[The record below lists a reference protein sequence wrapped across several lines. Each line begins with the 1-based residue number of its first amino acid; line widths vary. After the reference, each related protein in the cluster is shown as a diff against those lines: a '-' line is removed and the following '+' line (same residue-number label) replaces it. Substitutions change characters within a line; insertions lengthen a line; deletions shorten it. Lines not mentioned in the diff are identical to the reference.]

1 MRDRESIRSLFEKIG
16 HSFKAGKFNTLYNK
30 AKEVSQSTDDRVSV
44 RGFLQAIQ
52 IYADLDWEVWEKGK
66 KIDEVKRLVNEGYKR
81 KVTLY

>member
-1 MRDRESIRSLFEKIG
+1 MRDRESIRALFEKIG

-52 IYADLDWEVWEKGK
+52 IYADL
-66 KIDEVKRLVNEGYKR
+66 Y
-81 KVTLY
+81 